1 MSVTQPGSTLRHP
14 ASFVRLAQMTATD
27 AGRVAA
33 MSCQFRRSGGLI
45 AVLLPAI
52 AIYFAAGSALAAD
65 AGAHGP
71 SVAIF
76 FWQIIALLLCG
87 RLLGEAMQRI
97 GQPAVLGQLIAGI
110 LLGPSV
116 LGALWPQLQH
126 SLFPASPEQK
136 AMIDAVGQLGILLL
150 LLVTGMETDLSVFRR
165 SRRAAFSVSIAGIA
179 VPFLCGAL
187 VGELLPATM
196 LPDPSKRLVT
206 TLFLGTALSISSVKI
221 VAMVVREVGF
231 LRRTVGQVIVSS
243 AIIDDTIGWIIM
255 SVTFGL
261 ALHGGVDLAGV
272 GKSLMG
278 VAGFLVVSFTI
289 GRRLVFRLIR
299 WANDKFV
306 SELPVITTILLV
318 TGLMALITDSIGV
331 HTVLGAFVAGIL
343 IGQSPILT
351 RHIEEQLRGLIV
363 ALFMPVFFGLAGL
376 STNLTV
382 LANVDL
388 LLLTIGLIA
397 IASLGKFGG
406 AFLGARLGGMSSREA
421 LALGCGMNARGSTEV
436 IVASIGLSMGVLNQD
451 LFTSIVAMAVVTT
464 MSMPPLLRWTLAR
477 VPITSEEA
485 SRLKREELES
495 KGFLPNIERLLV
507 AVDASPSGQFAS
519 RLVGLIA
526 GARRTPT
533 TVLHFDYGSIES
545 PHEGAREAER
555 TQTVVNESAAA
566 GDGMAADAKGGA
578 AEITTRIEQ
587 PGEDIIAAEAKK
599 GYGLLLIGR
608 EPASEDDVFHDQ
620 ITRSAARFA
629 GPFAIAI
636 ARGADRQDTPGTRFN
651 ILVPVTGTAVSRHG
665 AEVAIA
671 LAQASRGTVTALH
684 VDTGQKQPRS
694 WKRQLGAAL
703 APLSSGEAII
713 REIVRLGDPYGVS
726 VRGAVRRAR
735 TPAEPILRQTE
746 FEGHNLLVIGVSP
759 RPDENLFFGQV
770 AAELLEKAQCSVLF
784 TASEPFVRPAER
796 MGSSGDAEAGTQQAA

>member
-1 MSVTQPGSTLRHP
+1 MPRRARRIVPVLVASITL
-14 ASFVRLAQMTATD
+14 LLG
-27 AGRVAA
+27 AG
-33 MSCQFRRSGGLI
+33 
-45 AVLLPAI
+45 P
-52 AIYFAAGSALAAD
+52 ALAAG
-65 AGAHGP
+65 AGAQGP

-76 FWQIIALLLCG
+76 FSQIVALLLCG

-97 GQPAVLGQLIAGI
+97 GQPAVLGQLIAGV

-126 SLFPASPEQK
+126 SLFPANPEQK
-136 AMIDAVGQLGILLL
+136 AMTDAVAQLGILLL

-179 VPFLCGAL
+179 VPFLCGVL
-187 VGELLPATM
+187 VGELLPQAM
-196 LPDPSKRLVT
+196 LPDPNKRLIT

-243 AIIDDTIGWIIM
+243 AIIDDTIGWVII

-261 ALHGGVDLAGV
+261 ALHGGVVLAAV
-272 GKSLMG
+272 SKSLIG
-278 VAGFLVVSFTI
+278 VAAFLVLSFTI
-289 GRRLVFRLIR
+289 GRRLIFRLIR
-299 WANDKFV
+299 WANDNFV

-318 TGLMALITDSIGV
+318 TGIMALITDMIGV

-351 RHIEEQLRGLIV
+351 RHINEQLRGLIV

-376 STNLTV
+376 STNLAV
-382 LANVDL
+382 LAQTDL
-388 LLLTIGLIA
+388 LLLTLGLIA

-406 AFLGARLGGMSSREA
+406 AFLGARLGGMTSAEA

-436 IVASIGLSMGVLNQD
+436 IVASIGLSMGVLNQA

-464 MSMPPLLRWTLAR
+464 MSMPPLLRWALAR
-477 VPITSEEA
+477 VPITPDEA
-485 SRLKREELES
+485 ARLKREEAEA
-495 KGFLPNIERLLV
+495 KGFVSNIERLLV

-519 RLVGLIA
+519 RVVGLLA

-533 TVLHFDYGSIES
+533 TVLHFDYASADS
-545 PHEGAREAER
+545 PQEGARQAER
-555 TQTVVNESAAA
+555 TKAVVKESAAA
-566 GDGMAADAKGGA
+566 GDEAAPAESKGDR
-578 AEITTRIEQ
+578 AEITTRVEQ
-587 PGEDIIAAEAKK
+587 PSEEIIAAEAKK

-608 EPASEDDVFHDQ
+608 EPASERDTFHDQ
-620 ITRSAARFA
+620 ITRSAAQFG

-636 ARGADRQDTPGTRFN
+636 ARGVDRRDTPGVRFN

-671 LAQASRGTVTALH
+671 LAQASQGTVTALH
-684 VDTGQKQPRS
+684 VANGQRQPRS
-694 WKRQLGAAL
+694 WGRQVGAAL
-703 APLSSGEAII
+703 APRSSADAII
-713 REIVRLGDPYGVS
+713 REIVRLGDPYDVD
-726 VRGAVRRAR
+726 VRGAVRRTSA
-735 TPAEPILRQTE
+735 PAEAILRQLQ
-746 FEGHNLLVIGVSP
+746 FGGHNLVVIGVSP
-759 RPDENLFFGQV
+759 RPGEALFFGQV
-770 AAELLEKAQCSVLF
+770 AAELLERAECSILF
-784 TASEPFVRPAER
+784 TASEPFLPAAER
-796 MGSSGDAEAGTQQAA
+796 DESSEVAEHGAQQAP

>member
-1 MSVTQPGSTLRHP
+1 
-14 ASFVRLAQMTATD
+14 
-27 AGRVAA
+27 
-33 MSCQFRRSGGLI
+33 
-45 AVLLPAI
+45 
-52 AIYFAAGSALAAD
+52 
-65 AGAHGP
+65 
-71 SVAIF
+71 VAIF
-76 FWQIIALLLCG
+76 FWQLVALLLCG

-126 SLFPASPEQK
+126 SLFPASSEQK

-179 VPFLCGAL
+179 VPFLCGVL
-187 VGELLPATM
+187 VGELLPEAL
-196 LPDPSKRLVT
+196 LPDPNKRLIT

-261 ALHGGVDLAGV
+261 ALHGGVDVAAV
-272 GKSLMG
+272 AKSIIG

-289 GRRLVFRLIR
+289 GRRLIFRLIR
-299 WANDKFV
+299 WTNDKFV

-351 RHIEEQLRGLIV
+351 RHIDEQLRGLIV

-376 STNLTV
+376 STNLGV
-382 LANVDL
+382 LARLDL

-397 IASLGKFGG
+397 IASLGKFAG
-406 AFLGARLGGMSSREA
+406 AFLGARLGGMSWTEA

-436 IVASIGLSMGVLNQD
+436 VVASIGLSMGVLNED

-464 MSMPPLLRWTLAR
+464 MSMPPLLRWALAR
-477 VPITSEEA
+477 VAITPDEA
-485 SRLKREELES
+485 ARLNREELES
-495 KGFLPNIERLLV
+495 RGFVSNIERLLV

-519 RLVGLIA
+519 RVVGLIA

-533 TVLHFDYGSIES
+533 TVLHFDYGSVDS
-545 PHEGAREAER
+545 PQEGAREAER
-555 TQTVVNESAAA
+555 TKAVVAESAEA
-566 GDGMAADAKGGA
+566 GDQAAPEAKGDP

-587 PGEDIIAAEAKK
+587 PNEDIIAAEAKK

-608 EPASEDDVFHDQ
+608 EPASEGDEFHDQ

-629 GPFAIAI
+629 GPFAICI
-636 ARGADRQDTPGTRFN
+636 ARGADREDTSGTRFN

-665 AEVAIA
+665 AELAIA
-671 LAQASRGTVTALH
+671 LGQASRGTVTALH
-684 VDTGQKQPRS
+684 VDTGQKQVRS
-694 WKRQLGAAL
+694 WKRQVGAAL
-703 APLSSGEAII
+703 APRSSGDAII
-713 REIVRLGDPYGVS
+713 REIVRLGDPYGVN

-735 TPAEPILRQTE
+735 APAEAILRQLD
-746 FEGHNLLVIGVSP
+746 FGHHNLLVTGVSS
-759 RPDENLFFGQV
+759 RAGDELFFGQV
-770 AAELLEKAQCSVLF
+770 AAELLDKAECSVLF
-784 TASEPFVRPAER
+784 ISSEPFVPA
-796 MGSSGDAEAGTQQAA
+796 AEQTESPEITEPGAQQAA